1 MATMRG
7 LEFIAG
13 DTVAHKDVAIP
24 VVFPDYHIQ
33 VYTPEFGFN
42 VPDLLPRVN
51 VLPARL
57 SIPASRQ
64 RMPYL
69 GHAGILFID
78 GGNGST
84 RYFEYGRYD
93 RAAVGWVQPWH
104 ISDVKL
110 SKAGR
115 PTRISMLQTL
125 KEVALLA
132 GQAGRIS
139 AAYIE
144 LDAGAF
150 RKMDLYARSREIE
163 NRNARRTPYSL
174 WANSC
179 LHFMKATAEAG
190 GASMPPVVAPQPAGY
205 IVEVRLLHPDLDY
218 RFSQSLS
225 IEGVPLE

>member
-1 MATMRG
+1 MPG
-7 LEFIAG
+7 LKSIAG
-13 DTVAHKDVAIP
+13 DAVANKDVAIP
-24 VVFPDYHIQ
+24 IVFPDYRIQ
-33 VYTPEFGFN
+33 VDMPEFGFN

-57 SIPASRQ
+57 SLPASQQ
-64 RMPYL
+64 RVPYL
-69 GHAGILFID
+69 GHAGILFIE
-78 GGNGST
+78 GSSGAT

-93 RAAVGWVQPWH
+93 GAGVGAVKRRH

-115 PTRISMLQTL
+115 PTRISMLQSL
-125 KEVALLA
+125 KDVALLA

-150 RKMDLYARSREIE
+150 RKMDLYARSRESE
-163 NRNARRTPYSL
+163 NTNARRTPYSL

-190 GASMPPVVAPQPAGY
+190 GVSMPPVVAPQPAGY